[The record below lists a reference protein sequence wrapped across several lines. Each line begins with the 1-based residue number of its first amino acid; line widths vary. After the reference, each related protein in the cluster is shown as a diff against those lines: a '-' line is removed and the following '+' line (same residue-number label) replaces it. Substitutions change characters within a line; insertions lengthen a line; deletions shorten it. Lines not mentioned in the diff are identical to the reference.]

1 MQNKNCKE
9 VNYSVEIELSMT
21 PNDVFNHLI
30 NLSKWW
36 PEEFVGESIKLNS
49 EFAFRTGETH
59 YSKNKV
65 VEFVPN
71 KGVVWLVTESK
82 RKRDNYDWTGTKF
95 IFEITPDGDKTQL
108 KFTYDGV
115 VLKDES
121 ERLIQICDM
130 TIKEMFN
137 NFIANGI
144 ENKSFTATIKV
155 AKPPQDVFNC
165 IKEVSK
171 WWSKDFEGSST
182 KLNDEF
188 IIHHPGRHYSKQK
201 LIEVIP
207 DKQIV
212 WFVTEST
219 LHWLE
224 KDKHEWKNTKMIFDI
239 TTKGDITELHFT
251 HEGLVPKKEC
261 YSKCE
266 QGWTMVIKDWLFN
279 FITNGKTI

>member
-1 MQNKNCKE
+1 MQNKNYKE

-65 VEFVPN
+65 VEFVPD
-71 KGVVWLVTESK
+71 KRVVWLVTESK
-82 RKRDNYDWTGTKF
+82 RKSGNYDWTGTKF